1 MKVIFLLINIKK
13 FNQMKKKIAIMLS
26 AVATLLIL
34 SAGAFVLN
42 AARCKGVDGDRG
54 TFKCKGTGEC
64 VIVQGNVSI
73 KCSGKRVYDT
83 PLVVTPSN

>member
-1 MKVIFLLINIKK
+1 M
-13 FNQMKKKIAIMLS
+13 
-26 AVATLLIL
+26 
-34 SAGAFVLN
+34 LN